1 MSSNDLVRFIT
12 EQVVTYFDRPKGERK
27 ELRTQKKLARPP
39 FSNRWFGMLP
49 TALTLFFKGNSKK

>member
-12 EQVVTYFDRPKGERK
+12 EQVVTYFDRPKDERK
-27 ELRTQKKLARPP
+27 ELRTQKKLAKPP

-49 TALTLFFKGNSKK
+49 MALSLFFKNQLKK